1 MRELDQEERGKGRPL
16 ASSCGWTTPKC
27 IREPSGYSDPS
38 GMGSGG
44 MWLTERN
51 APLSARAIH
60 MKPAC
65 RRPIGCARGGRLG
78 DPSKCDRK
86 ELKP

>member
-1 MRELDQEERGKGRPL
+1 
-16 ASSCGWTTPKC
+16 
-27 IREPSGYSDPS
+27 
-38 GMGSGG
+38 

-60 MKPAC
+60 RKPAC
-65 RRPIGCARGGRLG
+65 RRPIGCARGGRPG
-78 DPSKCDRK
+78 DPSKGDRK